1 LPKLQVIRPHTIE
14 QVEARGATEAT
25 RRSAEMEMR
34 QSSLVSQTN
43 LLAKE
48 NQILR
53 EQVWP

>member
-1 LPKLQVIRPHTIE
+1 M
-14 QVEARGATEAT
+14 EARGATEAT

-53 EQVWP
+53 EQVSGLDCLMCAIRS